1 MKCEICNKHQIDYK
15 DYRFIDGYFNGKT
28 FVCKW
33 CFNLNDVA
41 IVEVFDNSINPKKY
55 YKESK

>member
-28 FVCKW
+28 LVCKW
-33 CFNLNDVA
+33 CFSLNDVA
-41 IVEVFDNSINPKKY
+41 IVEVFNEDIDPKKY
-55 YKESK
+55 YKEKV